1 MASRSRLARSSELSK
16 LFSTSGTYSITS
28 FYSSFTFSFFI
39 SFIFVISIFNN
50 PFLTYFVFF
59 AFFVYSTF
67 GFWRFFGQGFYWV
80 FRGRFLLFRSS
91 CFYCCYFCFFNSSFR
106 LYFISFLE
114 VNYQGILYLQ
124 FFDTNDKYLFL
135 QFANI
140 FDSDTV
146 RISAG
151 FLQYRKV

>member
-39 SFIFVISIFNN
+39 SFIFVKSIFNN

-59 AFFVYSTF
+59 AFFVYSIL

-80 FRGRFLLFRSS
+80 LRGLFLLFRSS

-106 LYFISFLE
+106 LYFISFRE

-135 QFANI
+135 SFANI

-146 RISAG
+146 NISAG